1 MLSQGLGMIECLVL
15 TISVGLMLDP
25 LTHVAFAYAEADG
38 SREQRLAAAL
48 GSVGISILA
57 GGVSTAGSCALL
69 LLTTIVL
76 FARFALLFCSLM
88 LLTLVYALAFLAPL
102 LLLLGPAGYAPDEAP
117 RRAAW
122 WQRRWRRPQRG
133 LTAADAAAIEL
144 DVRVSSEECV
154 RGAAVL

>member
-69 LLTTIVL
+69 LLTI
-76 FARFALLFCSLM
+76 R
-88 LLTLVYALAFLAPL
+88 YAQPT
-102 LLLLGPAGYAPDEAP
+102 
-117 RRAAW
+117 R
-122 WQRRWRRPQRG
+122 
-133 LTAADAAAIEL
+133 T
-144 DVRVSSEECV
+144 VRMVQKVHKVSRKHLSSTW
-154 RGAAVL
+154 